1 MSTSTIAEQY
11 EAAFAAKTGRKKP
24 PPTPYTPAEAM
35 GEDLRNLSQD
45 EINKRFD
52 AIKNR
57 WESEERIR
65 FLFSGRVTQLYAAPR
80 RFRYVDLFCGAG
92 GSSTGLTM
100 AGGQLM
106 LALNHSLRNII
117 THSTNFPG
125 ADHDAVDI
133 NHYDM
138 RNLPRGFEV
147 LWASPICTEVSPAG
161 GNSDEGQPGEEVPE
175 ELLRYGPV
183 KKDVY
188 QRTRATAYDVVRACE
203 VHMPPIVIVENVVE
217 FATRWKLFACWLLM
231 MMTLGYE
238 LQIVCANSAH
248 VEGPDGETAPQSRDR
263 LYIVFNR
270 RDVAK
275 PDVRIRPRSWCGNCD
290 REVRGVQ
297 TWKETDGYET
307 ESGKKFLVGKYG
319 IRGGQYYFTC
329 ETCSNI
335 VQPVIKPAASIIN
348 FHYIGGKI
356 GDRKRPLVQNSR
368 RRIGRGIVEFGG
380 MAIVNSAHNDDRAYP
395 LDGLLPTR
403 TVKIGEG
410 LATAGVEPFIDG
422 CSDNAPPASI
432 HATMRTITTKP
443 WQRLCTPPGTPRPFL
458 DANGGSWNT
467 GAASVDDT
475 FRTRTTRD
483 WEALVVPPGAFVDT
497 ARNHAVPA
505 SLFDP
510 ITTVSAGGNHQAL
523 VVPYNRTGVA
533 FPADTREF
541 NTFTTRDRQA
551 LVSGWDGATMDELID
566 NSHYRM
572 IQWYEQLLAQAFP
585 LDYLMT
591 GNIGERTAGAGNAVS
606 ANVAGFFGMAAADA
620 LERTAASPARPRRA
634 KAGAK

>member
-1 MSTSTIAEQY
+1 MTTSTIAEQY
-11 EAAFAAKTGRKKP
+11 EAALLNSGKDGRKKKAP
-24 PPTPYTPAEAM
+24 PRPITPAEAFS
-35 GEDLRNLSQD
+35 EDLRNMSQD
-45 EINKRFD
+45 EV
-52 AIKNR
+52 NR
-57 WESEERIR
+57 RIAKLEAQWNSEERIR
-65 FLFSGRVTQLYAAPR
+65 FLFSGTVTQLYAGPR

-147 LWASPICTEVSPAG
+147 LWASPICTEISPAG
-161 GNSDEGQPGEEVPE
+161 GNGAVDQPGEEVPE

-183 KKDVY
+183 GKDVF

-238 LQIVCANSAH
+238 YQIVCANSAH
-248 VEGPDGETAPQSRDR
+248 IEGPDGETAPQSRDR

-275 PDVRIRPRSWCGNCD
+275 PDVRVRPRSWCGNCSG
-290 REVRGVQ
+290 EVQGVQ
-297 TWKETDGYET
+297 TWKESEGYDT
-307 ESGKKFLVGKYG
+307 ESGKKFLVGKHG
-319 IRGGQYYFTC
+319 VRSGQYYFTC
-329 ETCSNI
+329 PNTGCSNI
-335 VQPVIKPAASIIN
+335 VTPITKPAASIIN
-348 FHYIGGKI
+348 FHYLGSRIGE
-356 GDRKRPLVQNSR
+356 RSRPLVDNSR
-368 RRIGRGIVEFGG
+368 RRIGRGILEHGFGIDPSE
-380 MAIVNSAHNDDRAYP
+380 MQ
-395 LDGLLPTR
+395 
-403 TVKIGEG
+403 
-410 LATAGVEPFIDG
+410 PFIDG

-432 HATMRTITTKP
+432 HDTFRTFTTKP
-443 WQRLCTPPGTPRPFL
+443 WQRLCTPPGTPQPFL

-467 GAASVDDT
+467 GSASVNRP
-475 FRTRTTRD
+475 FRARTTKD
-483 WEALVVPPGAFVDT
+483 WEGLCVPPGAFIDT
-497 ARNHAVPA
+497 ARNHSWPM
-505 SLFDP
+505 SPYDP
-510 ITTVSAGGNHQAL
+510 LTTIAAGGNHQAI
-523 VVPYNRTGVA
+523 VVPYNRTGVP
-533 FPADTREF
+533 FPAAAQEF
-541 NTFTTRDRQA
+541 GTITTRDRHG
-551 LVSGWDGATMDELID
+551 LVTGWDGATMDQLID
-566 NSHYRM
+566 NSFYRM

-585 LDYLMT
+585 LNYLMT

-606 ANVAGFFGMAAADA
+606 CNVAGWLGNAAADA
-620 LERTAASPARPRRA
+620 LERTVASPAAPRRRT
-634 KAGAK
+634 KAGAR